1 MNVCHK
7 CGASLDEGEKF
18 CYQCGTEVIH
28 HAFCTQCGTKLREGA
43 AFWSACGQPCTAGHS
58 AALHSMQQEVS
69 DKWAWTL
76 ATAPL
81 SAEIVLGSTYLIG
94 GVLLTVLII
103 ALNCIFFILDK
114 KELESKGNQ
123 PENWIWLGLFLV
135 PVYLFMRA
143 SKVGKKYGYAITWCG
158 LFLLSLLV

>member
-1 MNVCHK
+1 M
-7 CGASLDEGEKF
+7 
-18 CYQCGTEVIH
+18 
-28 HAFCTQCGTKLREGA
+28 RERKDIVDGN
-43 AFWSACGQPCTAGHS
+43 WPC
-58 AALHSMQQEVS
+58 ER
-69 DKWAWTL
+69 
-76 ATAPL
+76 
-81 SAEIVLGSTYLIG
+81 
-94 GVLLTVLII
+94 LTVLII